1 MGSERI
7 WVEIRD
13 KDSGLV
19 LHRKQLTPAQDYEIN
34 YLQGRLLLN
43 SPLGSTAADG
53 NLVLT
58 SALSGNP
65 AYLVAT
71 YEFCSGPHCREQHGA
86 GGLA

>member
-1 MGSERI
+1 MLAARDEFRGTGGSLYYLRRQDITMGSERI

-43 SPLGSTAADG
+43 SPGDQLPPMAIW
-53 NLVLT
+53 
-58 SALSGNP
+58 
-65 AYLVAT
+65 
-71 YEFCSGPHCREQHGA
+71 C
-86 GGLA
+86 